1 MTRSVLN
8 QPVLLPHSGPLLRD
22 NVWTPSNH
30 ILITTCILFSA
41 LKYTTSDLIH
51 IGMFDHIESSFSRIP
66 VILLS
71 ITLFQVRTELFTIV
85 VSRLNKIK
93 AEHIYKNLVGDGK
106 VLQVI

>member
-1 MTRSVLN
+1 
-8 QPVLLPHSGPLLRD
+8 
-22 NVWTPSNH
+22 
-30 ILITTCILFSA
+30 
-41 LKYTTSDLIH
+41 
-51 IGMFDHIESSFSRIP
+51 MFDHIESSFSRIP